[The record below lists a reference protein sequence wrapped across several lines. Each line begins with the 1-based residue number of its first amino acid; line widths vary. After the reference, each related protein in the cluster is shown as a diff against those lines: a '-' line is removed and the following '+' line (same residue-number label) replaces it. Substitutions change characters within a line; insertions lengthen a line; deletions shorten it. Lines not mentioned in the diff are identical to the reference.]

1 MLMKNF
7 FKILSIRV
15 NFTIAISKI
24 CIENKNFNFKIVLDK
39 IFHSSKSLELTFS
52 KENNFKY
59 LTGIS
64 KYIYIITICLFFASC
79 GRTNWSEN
87 YREKE
92 KSPFGTYI
100 IYNEAKNLFND
111 EEVVYLKEN
120 FYDYLYINYGTT
132 KEDFGN
138 YICIK
143 NNANKLTED
152 GVNDLLSFVY
162 DGNNAFISLNY
173 FNDNLKEQLEISTNN
188 LDKNIYSIEDLKAL
202 KGEFFLNDK
211 NFEKDSFA
219 FDRNI
224 RRHYFV
230 TYNKNKAIVLGTSKV
245 DGKKV
250 PNFLKIYHGKGAVY
264 VHSNPIVFTNYNL
277 LKGKEDYA
285 AQLLSYLPTSTLFW
299 DPHIKYSQYS
309 NGRDNDKESVF
320 KFFLQHQTLT
330 WFLFVSLA
338 GVLLFMLFNARRK
351 QRAIPIIHPLKN
363 TTVAFTQTISSLYLK
378 EQNHKNLVDKKIAFF
393 LEKARTKYLLNTSN
407 LNKEFIQNLAAKS
420 GNEIR
425 NTKYLINTIITLS
438 KKSECTQEELLVLH
452 KMIVN
457 FFKK

>member
-1 MLMKNF
+1 MLLKNRSTPLMDF
-7 FKILSIRV
+7 SIK
-15 NFTIAISKI
+15 ISKI
-24 CIENKNFNFKIVLDK
+24 VSSSDFEVRKIVSIAILKEKFLSNISTSIYYLLVILFLTSCDK
-39 IFHSSKSLELTFS
+39 
-52 KENNFKY
+52 
-59 LTGIS
+59 
-64 KYIYIITICLFFASC
+64 
-79 GRTNWSEN
+79 TNWSEN

-100 IYNEAKNLFND
+100 IYNEAENLFNN
-111 EEVVYLKEN
+111 EKVIYLKEN
-120 FYDYLYINYGTT
+120 FYDYLYVNYNTT
-132 KEDFGN
+132 KEDYGN

-143 NNANKLTED
+143 HNANKLTDD
-152 GVNDLLSFVY
+152 GISDFLSFIY

-173 FNDNLKEQLEISTNN
+173 FNDNLKEQLEITTNN
-188 LDKNIYSIEDLKAL
+188 LDKNIYSVEDLKAL

-211 NFEKDSFA
+211 SFDKQIFK

-230 TYNKNKAIVLGTSKV
+230 TYNKHKTIVLGTSKV
-245 DGKKV
+245 DGEKV

-277 LKGKEDYA
+277 LKEKENYA
-285 AQLLSYLPTSTLFW
+285 EYLLSYLPTSTVFW
-299 DPHIKYSQYS
+299 DPQIKYSEYS
-309 NGRDNDKESVF
+309 NDRDDNKESIF

-330 WFLFVSLA
+330 WFLFVSLV

-351 QRAIPIIHPLKN
+351 QRAIPIIHPLEN

-393 LEKARTKYLLNTSN
+393 LEKVRSKYLLNTSN
-407 LNKEFIQNLAAKS
+407 LNKDFIENLAAKS
-420 GNEIR
+420 DNEIR
-425 NTKYLINTIITLS
+425 NTKYLINTIITLN
-438 KKSECTQEELLVLH
+438 KKTECTQEELLVLH
-452 KMIVN
+452 KMISN